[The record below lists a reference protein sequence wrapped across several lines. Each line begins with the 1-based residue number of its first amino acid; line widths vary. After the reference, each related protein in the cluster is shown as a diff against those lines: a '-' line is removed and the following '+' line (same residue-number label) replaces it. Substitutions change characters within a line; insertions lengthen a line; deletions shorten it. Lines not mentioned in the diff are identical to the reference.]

1 VYRGC
6 SRGNVGEDLLSIT
19 AVHSTRR
26 EAVIE
31 FLKRAK
37 ADWHVIEELLQQE
50 KLTEID
56 YYGKKYYMRKLPVK

>member
-1 VYRGC
+1 M
-6 SRGNVGEDLLSIT
+6 
-19 AVHSTRR
+19 RR

-56 YYGKKYYMRKLPVK
+56 YDGKSTI

>member
-6 SRGNVGEDLLSIT
+6 SRGNVREDLLSIT

-37 ADWHVIEELLQQE
+37 TDWHVIEELLQQK

-56 YYGKKYYMRKLPVK
+56 YDEKSTI